1 MKVALKCWPRPHVE
15 PSVGLFG
22 RKKAAETSPH
32 EDADADDEAALEA
45 VAALLRIFGRSV
57 VSLDG
62 TPTEAVTRRFEDW
75 ARHVLVRS
83 LPPDRERADDEGTQ
97 RDWPGLQRFVGEHR
111 KAEALLV
118 AETVAGLRE
127 AARSFIRAMTRLRMV
142 GDSADLGVRQQID
155 RLRVVAG
162 AASPLELK
170 RGVLAA
176 ADALDVA
183 VESRRSEEEAVAAAL
198 AAQVK
203 DLSQQLGQALKE
215 SGIDALTRLPN
226 RKTLDAAVAD
236 AVEVGGVTR
245 EPICLVMLDLDDFK
259 AINDTHG
266 HAAGDDVLK
275 GVADAM
281 SRVILRQRDLVAR
294 YAGDEFC
301 VLLRDCNA
309 TTATQL
315 AGRIADALRGLGFER
330 NGARFNVRAS
340 FGIATL
346 QVGDTVASFVER
358 ADTALYRSK
367 REGKDAVRCG

>member
-1 MKVALKCWPRPHVE
+1 M
-15 PSVGLFG
+15 GFFG
-22 RKKAAETSPH
+22 RKKPPEVTPAGDDDAA
-32 EDADADDEAALEA
+32 DEEALEA
-45 VAALLRIFGRSV
+45 VAALLRIFGRHA

-62 TPTEAVTRRFEDW
+62 TPTEVVTRRFEDW

-83 LPPDRERADDEGTQ
+83 LPPDREREPGGNDLVE
-97 RDWPGLQRFVGEHR
+97 RDWAGLQRFVGDHR
-111 KAEALLV
+111 KAEAMLV

-127 AARSFIRAMTRLRMV
+127 AARSFIRAMTRLRLV
-142 GDSADLGVRQQID
+142 GDSADLGVRTQID
-155 RLRVVAG
+155 RLRVAAT

-183 VESRRSEEEAVAAAL
+183 VEARRSEEEAVAADL

-226 RKTLDAAVAD
+226 RKTFDSAIAD
-236 AVEVGGVTR
+236 AVEVGAVTR

-259 AINDTHG
+259 LINDTHG
-266 HAAGDDVLK
+266 HAAGDEVLK

-301 VLLRDCNA
+301 VLLRDCNPS
-309 TTATQL
+309 TAGQL
-315 AGRIADALRGLGFER
+315 AGRVVEALRGLVFER
-330 NGARFNVRAS
+330 NGVRFSVRAS
-340 FGIATL
+340 FGIASL
-346 QVGDTVASFVER
+346 VPGDTVGSLLER
-358 ADTALYRSK
+358 ADAALY
-367 REGKDAVRCG
+367 EGKRAGKGAVRAH